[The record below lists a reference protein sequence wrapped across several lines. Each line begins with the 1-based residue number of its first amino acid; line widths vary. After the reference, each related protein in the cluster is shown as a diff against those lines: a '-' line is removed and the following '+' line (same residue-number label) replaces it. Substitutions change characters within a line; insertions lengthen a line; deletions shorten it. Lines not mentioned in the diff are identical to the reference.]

1 MSRRID
7 IELTSD
13 RGDGT
18 WTWRAAGAQ
27 KPRGTVDSA
36 LVPDG
41 AKVGDV
47 LRAQAEMDIEG
58 VTITSLGST
67 QTRVR
72 TEPERIEIVGSGRRD
87 DEQLV
92 TTQLAPKGRGDR
104 GDRDRRPRRDGD
116 RPGGDRDRRPR
127 PGGDR
132 PDGDRRPR
140 GDRPEGD
147 RRPRRDG
154 ERTEGGARRGPRH
167 PAPPALP
174 ERPKPKRLRPG
185 RVHRKAVLA
194 DLPAEQ
200 QPIAEE
206 VLRGGMPAVRQAI
219 EAQNEK
225 RAADGE
231 APINSAELLKLAESL
246 LPRLRTAEWRDRAEA
261 AIADGD
267 QLDLRDLRSV
277 VVAADAA
284 ARDDETR
291 ELASQ
296 LRAKLEERVVAE
308 QALWLEDLQLA
319 LDAGRIVRA
328 LRVSSRPP
336 KAGTMLS
343 PELRLALTGGANAAL
358 TEEATPDRWAA
369 VLDAIA
375 FSPVRTEVAP
385 VSQPAVP
392 SEELLAVIKKYAS
405 RVPKVA
411 IAFGIEG
418 TKAARPTGRAL
429 RPPKPPKR
437 SGAVPVPARPD
448 VVGLAAPVVDAA
460 PAAEDAPV
468 VEASPLPAPEVTP
481 APEVAEVADVTEVA
495 EVAEVAE
502 TPAPERVD
510 DLPAPADAEEPAAV
524 EAADAYDEGP
534 APEIAD
540 AAVEEAVESAEG

>member
-27 KPRGTVDSA
+27 KPRGTVESA

-132 PDGDRRPR
+132 PGGDRPDGDRRPR
-140 GDRPEGD
+140 GDRPDGD

-154 ERTEGGARRGPRH
+154 ERTEGGARRSGPRH

-219 EAQNEK
+219 DAQNEK

-231 APINSAELLKLAESL
+231 APINSAELLKLAESI

-277 VVAADAA
+277 VVASDAA

-296 LRAKLEERVVAE
+296 LRAKLDERVVAE

-343 PELRLALTGGANAAL
+343 PDLRLALTGGANAAL

-448 VVGLAAPVVDAA
+448 VVGLAAPVLDAA

-468 VEASPLPAPEVTP
+468 VEAQPLPAPEEAT
-481 APEVAEVADVTEVA
+481 TEA
-495 EVAEVAE
+495 TVAE

-524 EAADAYDEGP
+524 EAADAYAEGP

-540 AAVEEAVESAEG
+540 AAVEEAVESSEG